1 MPKRTLKNA
10 RQHLESVTPMVNQGT
25 YSQMHAEFKAA
36 QAKALGL
43 ATQAATRKVTDL
55 TAQRQEVL
63 EDVCSVR
70 DELAA
75 LTAEG
80 KAGRLSGKEYRDQL
94 AKLQQRQRSLQR
106 HEQQIAKAVESVAAI
121 EDDPE
126 GYADSLYERYPN
138 MQPDFSF

>member
-10 RQHLESVTPMVNQGT
+10 PQYLQAATPMVNQGT
-25 YSQMHAEFKAA
+25 YSQMEAELKAA
-36 QAKALGL
+36 QAKALGV
-43 ATQAATRKVTDL
+43 ASETATRKVAEL
-55 TAQRQEVL
+55 TAQRQQVL
-63 EDVCSVR
+63 EDVCGVR

-75 LTAEG
+75 LAAEG
-80 KAGRLSGKEYRDQL
+80 KAGRLSGKEYREAL
-94 AKLQQRQRSLQR
+94 AKLNERQRSLQR

-126 GYADSLYERYPN
+126 GYADSLYERFPN